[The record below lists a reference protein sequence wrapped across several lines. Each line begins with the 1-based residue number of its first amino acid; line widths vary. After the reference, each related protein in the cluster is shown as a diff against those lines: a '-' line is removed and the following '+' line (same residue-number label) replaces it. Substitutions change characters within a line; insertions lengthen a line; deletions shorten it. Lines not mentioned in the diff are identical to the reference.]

1 MNINKKYESLRVKL
15 LELDKVAIGFSG
27 GVDSTFLL
35 KVAFDTLG
43 KDNVLAVTV
52 DSVVNS
58 KDEIS
63 ATSEYCE
70 KEGIRKI
77 VLRLNVFDIE
87 NFENNPPDRCYI
99 CKKVVFTEII
109 RVAKEYGIKF
119 VADGSNFDDINDYR
133 PGGRAIH
140 ELGVLSPLKE
150 AQLTKEEIRKLSKEK
165 NIPTWDKLP
174 MPCFATRFPYNTKIT
189 KEKIIMVEAAEKF
202 IREQGF
208 KQLRVRI
215 INDTAK
221 IEVAENERIKFA
233 DPQLMDT
240 IVHKLEE
247 IGFLNV
253 TLDLKGYR
261 VGSMNEALNIQ
272 I

>member
-1 MNINKKYESLRVKL
+1 MDTFDKYEALRIRL
-15 LELDKVAIGFSG
+15 LEFGKIAVGFSG

-43 KDNVLAVTV
+43 EDNVLAITV

-58 KDEIS
+58 KDEIR
-63 ATSEYCE
+63 ATSLFCE
-70 KEGIRKI
+70 NEGIRQI
-77 VLRLNVFDIE
+77 VLNLDVFDIE

-99 CKKVVFTEII
+99 CKKVVFSEIMK
-109 RVAKEYGIKF
+109 VAKLNGIEF

-133 PGGRAIH
+133 PGDRAIL

-150 AQLTKEEIRKLSKEK
+150 AQLTKDEIRVLSKGK
-165 NIPTWDKLP
+165 NIPTWNKLP

-189 KEKIIMVEAAEKF
+189 EEKINMVESAEKF
-202 IREQGF
+202 LREQGF

-215 INDTAK
+215 VNETAR

-233 DPQLMDT
+233 NLQLMDA

-247 IGFLNV
+247 IGFLYI

-261 VGSMNEALNIQ
+261 MGSMNEALNL
-272 I
+272 